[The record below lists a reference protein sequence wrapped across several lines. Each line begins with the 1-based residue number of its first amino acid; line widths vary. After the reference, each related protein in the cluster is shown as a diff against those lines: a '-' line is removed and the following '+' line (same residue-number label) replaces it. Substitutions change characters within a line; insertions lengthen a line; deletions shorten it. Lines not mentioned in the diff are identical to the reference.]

1 MFSILNILLF
11 VLFALVFIAVG
22 AYSHKW
28 LQRVTGAPSNIN
40 SAADAATAL
49 KNAATKAAHATVDA
63 AHAPAKAGIEKIP
76 S

>member
-11 VLFALVFIAVG
+11 ALFALVFTAVG

-40 SAADAATAL
+40 SAADAADAL
-49 KNAATKAAHATVDA
+49 KNAAAKAAHDTVDA
-63 AHAPAKAGIEKIP
+63 AHATAKAGIEKIL